1 MINISWGINQS
12 ASDKEKIK
20 AEMND
25 FLKGLNSVGEI
36 DYNTYSDIFDKS
48 IELFNK
54 MYKLGYKKGE
64 CTDE

>member
-48 IELFNK
+48 MELFNK

-64 CTDE
+64 GTDE

>member
-1 MINISWGINQS
+1 MINISWGINQN

-48 IELFNK
+48 MELFNK

-64 CTDE
+64 GTDE